1 MFATATKNFVEEID
15 DGSLIPVSSLSDSLS
30 PLTLV
35 IKRNRFFPWQKPK
48 YRPTDFTLNDLL
60 TGDKPISPV
69 VVETVLLKFHGTYGD
84 SISANVEANLVR
96 VNFNVEG
103 KDTSKLQ
110 SSFGTLKKE
119 EVDVQQLLVDSRN
132 RILDMSHC
140 LIQQTRQ
147 KHKEV
152 FGVVKERIVTT
163 QPCSVIEE
171 VQQAGQLGGL
181 LSLCGPKLTKVCV
194 KENSSL
200 QKDSNITMEI
210 PPHTVLAY
218 DIIELVVKSTGKYYL
233 CLMSDTSGGFEV
245 DGPVKKNVV
254 ALPCAS
260 GGTIK
265 SSPLKRELDSLT
277 DHFQLLAGLARAKR
291 SSLLQLLRTIMKD
304 GHAVSLLEN
313 ILDQMC
319 LGLSPDLGDVEDGS
333 LKQTFQAVLDLV
345 GQPQTDRSPSL
356 LSATHLVVSALDE
369 MTEEDMSVLGSCSP
383 PLLQALD
390 LLVQQSVVEGGVSSL
405 RDAGLAPLTEEQG
418 YERAQRLL
426 ASSCVLLKRKG
437 DELQTEIIN
446 PPRGSPPTIVLCI
459 AVRALASSGHGI

>member
-15 DGSLIPVSSLSDSLS
+15 DGSLIPVSSLNDSLA
-30 PLTLV
+30 PLTMV
-35 IKRNRFFPWQKPK
+35 IKRNRFFPWQKAK

-69 VVETVLLKFHGTYGD
+69 VIETDFLKFDGTYGD
-84 SISANVEANLVR
+84 SIAANVEAKLVH

-119 EVDVQQLLVDSRN
+119 EVDVQKLLVDSKN

-171 VQQAGQLGGL
+171 VQQGGQLGGL
-181 LSLCGPKLTKVCV
+181 LSFCGPKLTKVSV

-218 DIIELVVKSTGKYYL
+218 GIIELVVKSTGKY
-233 CLMSDTSGGFEV
+233 
-245 DGPVKKNVV
+245 K
-254 ALPCAS
+254 
-260 GGTIK
+260 
-265 SSPLKRELDSLT
+265 LDRLT

-304 GHAVSLLEN
+304 GQAVSLLEN

-345 GQPQTDRSPSL
+345 GQPQTDQSPSL

-369 MTEEDMSVLGSCSP
+369 MTEEDVSVLGSCSP
-383 PLLQALD
+383 PLLHALD
-390 LLVQQSVVEGGVSSL
+390 LLVQQSVVEGGSSSL

-446 PPRGSPPTIVLCI
+446 PPRGGPPTIVLCI